1 MTNGGL
7 SAPTPISADHDLAG
21 FDCGIVALDGWL
33 KRQALRNES
42 SGASR
47 TYVVRRG
54 QTVVGHY
61 CLVAGGVVRPT
72 APKPLQGNIPDPI
85 PVMVLGRLATDRT
98 WPGCRIGTAL
108 LRDAVLRVLGDAE
121 VVGGPGDAGVRD
133 LGGREAVLSPSR
145 IRHRADDVVL
155 ALGDGETGVRAIVMV
170 SMVRLR
176 GRRRGRT
183 MRRRT
188 T

>member
-1 MTNGGL
+1 MRGSTRCWMSRRRRRTDSGNSCVVRLPGNDERRLVG
-7 SAPTPISADHDLAG
+7 ADADLGRSRSGRVRLWDRRA
-21 FDCGIVALDGWL
+21 GWL
-33 KRQALRNES
+33 AQTT
-42 SGASR
+42 GA
-47 TYVVRRG
+47 
-54 QTVVGHY
+54 
-61 CLVAGGVVRPT
+61 
-72 APKPLQGNIPDPI
+72 GNIPDPI